1 MIYTKSLFIILSYF
15 DFRIFSA
22 AFFNVVPNR
31 LGGILTISTSVE
43 TENNCEFFY
52 EFQFM
57 NLWVKLD
64 NLMLK

>member
-1 MIYTKSLFIILSYF
+1 M
-15 DFRIFSA
+15 FSA
-22 AFFNVVPNR
+22 AFLSVVPNR

-57 NLWVKLD
+57 NLWVKFD
-64 NLMLK
+64 NLMVK